1 MNRAMK
7 RSLRSFKHNA
17 DFLALVLVLEFWPV
31 LTNTPLSLRTALT
44 LAGLFVVYRLSSML
58 IVESQKRA
66 EAEEEKREFVADSE
80 TVLKVAKLTG
90 YDGIR
95 RLTPYRGKW
104 MTISGRFEGL
114 AESLQN
120 DAIHLSVL
128 LNDGRRINLRFA
140 AEYEVRLRSLRE
152 GQQFTAIGRIPRF
165 GTEFS
170 PENCELIRVEPVRL
184 AYAV

>member
-1 MNRAMK
+1 M
-7 RSLRSFKHNA
+7 
-17 DFLALVLVLEFWPV
+17 
-31 LTNTPLSLRTALT
+31 
-44 LAGLFVVYRLSSML
+44 
-58 IVESQKRA
+58 
-66 EAEEEKREFVADSE
+66 ADSE
-80 TVLKVAKLTG
+80 TALQIAKLKG

-120 DAIHLSVL
+120 DAIHLSLL

-140 AEYEVRLRSLRE
+140 AEHAERLRSLRE
-152 GQQFTAIGRIPRF
+152 GQRIAAIGRIPGF

-170 PENCELIRVEPVRL
+170 PENCELIRVDPVRL
-184 AYAV
+184 PYAV